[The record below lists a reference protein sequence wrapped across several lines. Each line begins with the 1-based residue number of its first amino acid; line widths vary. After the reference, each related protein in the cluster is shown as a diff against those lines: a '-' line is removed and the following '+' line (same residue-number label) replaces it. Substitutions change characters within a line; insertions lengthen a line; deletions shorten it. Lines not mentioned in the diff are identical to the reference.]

1 MPGEVGEFGT
11 MPGNRRMR
19 EIMRWSSSFA
29 KLLAIPER
37 QVAWA
42 TSELMTSISNDV
54 QTILTQY
61 SSDEEE
67 TAVKVS
73 V

>member
-1 MPGEVGEFGT
+1 MKLCVGHHL
-11 MPGNRRMR
+11 
-19 EIMRWSSSFA
+19 FA
-29 KLLAIPER
+29 KLLAVPER
-37 QVAWA
+37 QVAGA

-54 QTILTQY
+54 QTILNQY

-67 TAVKVS
+67 RAVKVS

>member
-1 MPGEVGEFGT
+1 
-11 MPGNRRMR
+11 
-19 EIMRWSSSFA
+19 MRWSSYFA

-42 TSELMTSISNDV
+42 TSELMTFILNDV

-67 TAVKVS
+67 AAVKVS

>member
-1 MPGEVGEFGT
+1 MGGCIKLCVCHH
-11 MPGNRRMR
+11 
-19 EIMRWSSSFA
+19 SFA
-29 KLLAIPER
+29 KLLAVPER
-37 QVAWA
+37 KVEGA

-61 SSDEEE
+61 YSDEDE
-67 TAVKVS
+67 TEVKVS

>member
-1 MPGEVGEFGT
+1 MKVCIGHHP
-11 MPGNRRMR
+11 
-19 EIMRWSSSFA
+19 FA
-29 KLLAIPER
+29 KLLAVPKR
-37 QVAWA
+37 QVVGA
-42 TSELMTSISNDV
+42 TSEWMTSILNDV

-61 SSDEEE
+61 SSDKEE